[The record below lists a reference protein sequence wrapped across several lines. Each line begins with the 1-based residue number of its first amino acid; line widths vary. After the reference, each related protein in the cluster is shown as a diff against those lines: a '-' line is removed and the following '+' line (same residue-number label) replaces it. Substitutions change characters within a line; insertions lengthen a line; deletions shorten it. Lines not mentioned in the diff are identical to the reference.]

1 MYDAI
6 VIGAGI
12 SGCSVARELSR
23 YELRALV
30 LEKGHD
36 IAAGTT
42 RGNSATVHA
51 GYDPEP
57 GTNKAIYNVRGSRMY
72 EALCKELSVPYMR
85 NGMIIFATDEEQ
97 MEECRRLKACGD
109 LNGVPT
115 ELCDRARIL
124 QIEPD
129 MGEGVIGGLWVPG
142 SGMVCPYN
150 LCFALSEN
158 AAMNGVEFRRGCAV
172 TKIERG
178 EGFWRVFAGEECFET
193 KYVFNCAGTH
203 ADIFNNMVSAD
214 KFRII
219 PREGQHLVLDREL
232 IKYCKTTIC
241 QTPEKL
247 PTGGH
252 TKGMGLMPSVDGT
265 VILGCNADDVED
277 RDFSDTTA
285 EGIEKIVSYFE
296 KKWKYLPISR
306 YIPEFPRDKVI
317 TAYGGS
323 RPHPDRDDFILGEP
337 EDARGFIN
345 LAGIESP
352 GVTAA
357 PAIAIDMVKIMA
369 EREGLEPKAD
379 YIPGRKIKKPFR
391 EMTREEQLA
400 AIKADPDYA
409 KIVCR
414 CETVTE
420 AEIRDAIRRP
430 NGARSVSGVKM
441 RTRAGMGRCQG
452 GFCSTR
458 VLEILAEELGCNAT
472 EVRQSGKGSEVLV
485 GKAATADCAKRQDP
499 SSASPC
505 SAPSPEG
512 EGYKEGIV

>member
-23 YELRALV
+23 YKLRSLV

-36 IAAGTT
+36 IAVGTT

-57 GTNKAIYNVRGSRMY
+57 GSNKAIYNVRGSRMY
-72 EALCKELSVPYMR
+72 EALCRELEVPYMK

-97 MEECRRLKACGD
+97 MQECRRLKATGD
-109 LNGVPT
+109 LNGVAT
-115 ELCDRARIL
+115 EVCDRARIL
-124 QIEPD
+124 EIEPD
-129 MGEGVIGGLWVPG
+129 MGAGVIGGLWVPD

-150 LCFALSEN
+150 LCFALAEHASL
-158 AAMNGVEFRRGCAV
+158 NGVEFRRGCAV
-172 TKIERG
+172 TRIERL
-178 EGFWRVFAGEECFET
+178 EDCWRVWAGEECFET
-193 KYVFNCAGTH
+193 KYIFNCAGTH
-203 ADIFNNMVSAD
+203 ADVFNNMVSAD

-232 IKYCKTTIC
+232 IKYTKTTIC

-277 RDFSDTTA
+277 KDFSDTTK
-285 EGIEKIVSYFE
+285 EGIDKIVSYFE
-296 KKWKYLPISR
+296 RKWQYLPISKH
-306 YIPEFPRDKVI
+306 IPVFPRHAVI

-337 EDARGFIN
+337 VDAKGFIN

-357 PAIAIDMVKIMA
+357 PAIAIDMVKILV
-369 EREGLEPKAD
+369 EREKPEANPNYK
-379 YIPGRKIKKPFR
+379 PGRKIKKPFR
-391 EMTREEQLA
+391 EMSRAEQLE

-409 KIVCR
+409 RIVCR
-414 CETVTE
+414 CEQVTE

-458 VLEILAEELGCNAT
+458 VLEILAEELGCDALS
-472 EVRQSGKGSEVLV
+472 VRQSGKGSEILLRR
-485 GKAATADCAKRQDP
+485 AAEVQQ
-499 SSASPC
+499 
-505 SAPSPEG
+505 
-512 EGYKEGIV
+512 